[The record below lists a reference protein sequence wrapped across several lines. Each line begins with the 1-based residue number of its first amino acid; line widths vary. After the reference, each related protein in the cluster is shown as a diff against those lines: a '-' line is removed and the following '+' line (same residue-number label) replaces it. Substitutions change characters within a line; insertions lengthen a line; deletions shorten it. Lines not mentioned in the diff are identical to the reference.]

1 MLKATWASIALTL
14 AGTATASLFAGDPVT
29 AEGSTELVSRVYDL
43 GHLRMR
49 TTDYEDDGVLLFPS
63 SQARVRMG
71 ETSWNTLS
79 DSFVGL
85 AESVLWEELEYD
97 GRSIDVSGDEH
108 LFLKA
113 PASTHAEL
121 TELLGFY
128 EDLCTAETQMQ
139 LVWIQVPEGI
149 EAPSGLVTV
158 GAAWDFIDDELPNGF
173 RRMDNFA
180 VPAYRAGVVKQIHS
194 TPVLTEADVEI
205 AQGVA
210 TVDDT
215 MRTVG
220 SGRWAMVHAIP
231 SIGGL
236 QLSLTWSEM
245 SRPVLTDTAL
255 EIFAL
260 MGAEGHAAAPVEQG
274 GSIQLMSQD
283 ANTSSTQVFLPDGMA
298 SVSKVST
305 KGGITTLLIAA
316 PHTPAP
322 FEQAYQLSG
331 PRKDRGVA
339 FLMRSLV
346 PIQAR
351 WDHEG
356 SFGSPRNW
364 SEEWCWRRQSDSSEW
379 MAERALDGIAGDL
392 VEYQQ
397 VGGYIVLH
405 TARGVARDQ
414 LPVAHMEL
422 DRAVKRM
429 RALVNHGA
437 SYKVTLTGF
446 VGKSEEVFQ
455 IEQVVS
461 EKAKSSWFCGAE
473 RTFIKDFDVEV
484 AQYAAI
490 HDPNVSS
497 RMEGSMIELALV
509 PDSKG
514 DLQVQIDARIS
525 LPLATVDVGS
535 ASSMHAPVKR
545 MTHQQ
550 MRINTLRK
558 LTEVDKNGAWRAR
571 FGGYGGG
578 GIYLDLKVEP
588 LK

>member
-1 MLKATWASIALTL
+1 MMKATWASIALTL
-14 AGTATASLFAGDPVT
+14 AGTATTSMFAGDPVNP
-29 AEGSTELVSRVYDL
+29 EGGSELASRVYDL
-43 GHLRMR
+43 GHLRMHS
-49 TTDYEDDGVLLFPS
+49 TDYGEDGVLLFPT

-71 ETSWNTLS
+71 GTSWNTLS
-79 DSFVGL
+79 DSFVEL
-85 AESVLWEELEYD
+85 AERVLWEELEYD
-97 GRSIDVSGDEH
+97 GRSIDVSGDGH
-108 LFLKA
+108 LYLSA
-113 PASTHAEL
+113 PESTHKEL

-128 EDLCTAETQMQ
+128 EGLCTAETGMQ
-139 LVWIQVPEGI
+139 LFWVQVPEGTEI
-149 EAPSGLVTV
+149 PSGLVSAGEIV
-158 GAAWDFIDDELPNGF
+158 ADHIDELPNNTY
-173 RRMDNFA
+173 RVDNFA
-180 VPAYRAGVVKQIHS
+180 VPAYRDTVVRQIHS
-194 TPVLTEADVEI
+194 TPVMTDADVEI

-210 TVDDT
+210 AVDDV

-220 SGRWAMVHAIP
+220 SGRWAMVHAVP

-236 QLSLTWSEM
+236 QLSMTWSEVG
-245 SRPVLTDTAL
+245 RPILSDTPLDIVAL
-255 EIFAL
+255 F
-260 MGAEGHAAAPVEQG
+260 GAEAQASAPVRQD

-283 ANTSSTQVFLPDGMA
+283 ANTSSIQVFVPDGMA

-305 KGGITTLLIAA
+305 KGGISTFLIAA

-322 FEQAYQLSG
+322 FEQSYQLSG

-346 PIQAR
+346 PIQTH
-351 WDHEG
+351 WDHDG
-356 SFGSPRNW
+356 SFGSPRHW
-364 SEEWCWRRQSDSSEW
+364 SAEWCWSRQADSSEW
-379 MAERALDGIAGDL
+379 MAERALDGIANDL

-405 TARGVARDQ
+405 TAHGVSRDQ
-414 LPVAHMEL
+414 LPVAHLEL

-446 VGKSEEVFQ
+446 VGESEEVFQ

-473 RTFIKDFDVEV
+473 RTFITDFDLEV

-514 DLQVQIDARIS
+514 HLQVQIDARIS
-525 LPLATVDVGS
+525 LPQSIVDVGS
-535 ASSMHAPVKR
+535 TSSLHAPVER

-558 LTEVDKNGAWRAR
+558 LGGDVEHGWRAR

-578 GIYLDLKVEP
+578 GIYMDLKVE
-588 LK
+588 LLD